1 MYFHRKKTPSGETL
15 QLLAS
20 YRPKGGRSPTHEVV
34 ASLGDAAVPDAW
46 LKPASRLIQER
57 LAGQPSLAGWG
68 LPPAALEWVDRVV
81 LQIERQ
87 GGWPRGDRPTGRSG
101 GEMDDEVVDGVLIG
115 RVEHSHS
122 TVLGPLLCALHAWEK
137 LGLDGLLGELGFNP
151 AQRQA
156 AAALVTSRLAEPLSE
171 HALMQWLPHSSLPD
185 LLGEEVLRGGTDRYY
200 RVGDGLLSHRD
211 RIERHLRERTE
222 GHFGLQRTIFLYDLT
237 NFHFEGVCA
246 GNPKARRGVNKQ
258 KRNDCPQ
265 VVVGMVFDEFGFEVL
280 HRTFPGNTNDGRTL
294 PEMAACL
301 REAASS
307 QCLSST
313 VQPTVVLDGG
323 LAARKNL
330 EELRQQ
336 GFHYLVNDRRTGRG
350 RWREQFAA
358 DGFTP
363 IPGRAEDQ
371 QVEVR
376 RLQLPDESDGGLSEQ
391 VLLCRSAGRRNKELA
406 IRSHAEVRLRD
417 DLQKLCSRVG
427 KGRLKDQGA
436 VQRAVGRLLERHP
449 RAARFYQVTADADS
463 SGTPVVRWQRHDER
477 CQAEDEMAGCY
488 VLRTDR
494 SDLGPEQLWGL
505 YMTLCRA
512 EDGFQALKSD
522 LGLRPN
528 YHQLEQRV
536 DAHVFVTVLA
546 YQLLRFLLYTLEQAG
561 DRRSWFTLRTVLSTH
576 CYATV
581 TLPTRDGKLYRL
593 RKPGVPEA
601 CQWDIYR
608 KLGISSLRRLPRTK
622 TVSTACHESDRV
634 EGKM

>member
-1 MYFHRKKTPSGETL
+1 MYFHRKKTASGETL

-20 YRPKGGRSPTHEVV
+20 FRPKGGGTPTHEVV
-34 ASLGDAAVPDAW
+34 VSLGDAAVPEDW
-46 LKPASRLIQER
+46 FGPVSTLVQQR
-57 LAGQPSLAGWG
+57 LAGQPPLASWD
-68 LPPAALEWVDRVV
+68 LPPAALEWADRIL

-87 GGWPRGDRPTGRSG
+87 GGWPRRRCAASR
-101 GEMDDEVVDGVLIG
+101 EDDSEDEIVDGVLIG

-122 TVLGPLLCALHAWEK
+122 TVLGPLLCALHAWER
-137 LGLDGLLGELGFNP
+137 LGVDGLLNDLGFNP

-156 AAALVTSRLAEPLSE
+156 AAALVSSRLAEPLSE
-171 HALMQWLPHSSLPD
+171 NALVQWLPHSSLPD

-200 RVGDGLLSHRD
+200 RVGDGLVAHRD
-211 RIERHLRERTE
+211 RIEQHLRQRT
-222 GHFGLQRTIFLYDLT
+222 GQHFGLQRTIFLYDLT

-246 GNPKARRGVNKQ
+246 GNPKARRGINKQ

-280 HRTFPGNTNDGRTL
+280 HRTFPGNTNDSRTL
-294 PEMAACL
+294 PEMVACL
-301 REAASS
+301 RETADA
-307 QCLSST
+307 QCLSSAI
-313 VQPTVVLDGG
+313 VPTVVLDGG

-330 EELRQQ
+330 EELRRQ
-336 GFHYLVNDRRTGRG
+336 GFHYLVNDRRTSRG
-350 RWREQFAA
+350 HWREQFAA
-358 DGFTP
+358 GGFIP
-363 IPGRAEDQ
+363 IDGRAQDQ

-376 RLQLPDESDGGLSEQ
+376 QVQLAESPDGGPAER
-391 VLLCRSAGRRNKELA
+391 VLLCRSAGRRSKELA
-406 IRSHAEVRLRD
+406 IRSQAEVRLRE
-417 DLQKLCSRVG
+417 DLQKLCGRVG
-427 KGRLKDQGA
+427 KGRLKGPAA
-436 VQRAVGRLLERHP
+436 VQRAIGRLLERHP
-449 RAARFYQVTADADS
+449 RAARFYQVAVAEDC
-463 SGTPVVRWQRHDER
+463 SGVPTVRWQRYDER
-477 CQAEDEMAGCY
+477 SQAEEDLAGCY

-494 SDLGPEQLWGL
+494 TDLGAEELWQL

-512 EDGFQALKSD
+512 EDGFQALKCD

-528 YHQLEQRV
+528 FHQLAARA

-546 YQLLRFLLYTLEQAG
+546 YQLLRFLLHILEAAG

-608 KLGISSLRRLPRTK
+608 KLGIASLRRLPRTK
-622 TVSTACHESDRV
+622 TVTQVAPEPAKDGAR
-634 EGKM
+634 M

>member
-20 YRPKGGRSPTHEVV
+20 YRPKGGGSPTHEVV
-34 ASLGDAAVPDAW
+34 VSLGDAAVPDAW
-46 LKPASRLIQER
+46 FRPAARLIQER
-57 LAGQPSLAGWG
+57 LSGQQALASWE

-81 LQIERQ
+81 LKIERQ
-87 GGWPRGDRPTGRSG
+87 GGWPRRRHPG
-101 GEMDDEVVDGVLIG
+101 GSREIDPDEEVVDGVLIG

-137 LGLDGLLGELGFNP
+137 LGLDGLLCELGFNP

-171 HALMQWLPHSSLPD
+171 HALVEWLPHSSLPD

-200 RVGDGLLSHRD
+200 RVGDGLLANRD
-211 RIERHLRERTE
+211 RIEAHLRERTG

-258 KRNDCPQ
+258 KRDDCPQ

-294 PEMAACL
+294 PEMVTCL
-301 REAASS
+301 REAANG

-323 LAARKNL
+323 LAGRRNL
-330 EELRQQ
+330 EELRRQ
-336 GFHYLVNDRRTGRG
+336 GFHYLVNDRRTSRG
-350 RWREQFAA
+350 QWREQFAA
-358 DGFTP
+358 DGFVP

-371 QVEVR
+371 QVAVR
-376 RLQLPDESDGGLSEQ
+376 QLQLPGDPEGGPPER

-406 IRSHAEVRLRD
+406 IRSQAEVRLRD
-417 DLQKLCSRVG
+417 DLQKLCGRVG

-436 VQRAVGRLLERHP
+436 VQRAIGRLLERHP
-449 RAARFYQVTADADS
+449 RAARFYQVTTSEDS
-463 SGTPVVRWQRHDER
+463 SGAPVVHWQRHDER
-477 CQAEDEMAGCY
+477 SQAEEELAGCY

-494 SDLGPEQLWGL
+494 TDLGPEQLWGL

-512 EDGFQALKSD
+512 EDGFQALKCD

-528 YHQLEQRV
+528 HHQLETRV

-546 YQLLRFLLYTLEQAG
+546 YQLLRFLLHTLEQAG
-561 DRRSWFTLRTVLSTH
+561 DRRSWFTLRMVLSTH

-581 TLPTRDGKLYRL
+581 SLPTRDGKLYRL
-593 RKPGVPEA
+593 RKPGLPEA
-601 CQWDIYR
+601 CQWDVYR
-608 KLGISSLRRLPRTK
+608 KLGIANLRRLPRTK
-622 TVSTACHESDRV
+622 TVSAAVPEANGAAAR
-634 EGKM
+634 M